1 MYKMPDIPADVEVR
15 RLQPQ
20 HLSEWVLIEE
30 ATFPEPWSES
40 QLAGFLEKTRYQC
53 FGLFQLNR
61 LLAFC
66 VFTTV
71 LDEAELLQIAVMPA
85 EQGRRLAE
93 RLFLLSAEKLR
104 AEHVGKVLLE
114 VRVSNSPALQL
125 YKRLGFS
132 EDGVRTGY
140 YPTATGR
147 EDALLM
153 SLSI

>member
-1 MYKMPDIPADVEVR
+1 MADAFADVELR
-15 RLQPQ
+15 RLQPE
-20 HLSEWVLIEE
+20 HLAEWLLIEK
-30 ATFPEPWSES
+30 ATFPDPWSEP

-71 LDEAELLQIAVMPA
+71 LDEAELLQIAVTPA
-85 EQGRRLAE
+85 EQGRRLANQ
-93 RLFLLSAEKLR
+93 LFLLAADKLGAENIHR
-104 AEHVGKVLLE
+104 ILLE
-114 VRVSNSPALQL
+114 VRVSNTPAVQL

-132 EDGVRTGY
+132 EDGVRKGY
-140 YPTATGR
+140 YPTTTGR

-153 SLSI
+153 SLSL